1 MKTTIIALAF
11 AASLI
16 ALPATAQQAGM
27 GHGAH
32 HAPAAGEGGM
42 SMPGMGMGMMQ
53 DMPIMMQDMPMMR
66 GMMQNMPMMQ
76 GMGHGMMMGG
86 MGGMSGMGGGPTGDQ
101 SVSSLALD
109 AVNQKMHREMAITY
123 TGNVDVDF
131 VRGMIAHHQGA
142 IDMAKVVKAFGSDAQ
157 IRELAEAIIE
167 AQEAEI
173 AMMNVWLAEN
183 ASQ

>member
-11 AASLI
+11 AAGLI
-16 ALPATAQQAGM
+16 ALPATAQQSGM
-27 GHGAH
+27 GQDAH
-32 HAPAAGEGGM
+32 HPGSMQNMPPATGEGMG
-42 SMPGMGMGMMQ
+42 MPGM
-53 DMPIMMQDMPMMR
+53 

-76 GMGHGMMMGG
+76 GMMRNMPMMQGMMPGMMMGG
-86 MGGMSGMGGGPTGDQ
+86 MGGMSGMGSGPAGDQ

-109 AVNQKMHREMAITY
+109 AVNQKMHRDMAIAY

-131 VRGMIAHHQGA
+131 VKGMIAHHQGA
-142 IDMAKVVKAFGSDAQ
+142 IDMARVVRAFGSDAQ

-173 AMMNVWLAEN
+173 AMMNAWLAEN
-183 ASQ
+183 APQ

>member
-1 MKTTIIALAF
+1 MKTTIIAFAF

-32 HAPAAGEGGM
+32 HPPAAGEGGM
-42 SMPGMGMGMMQ
+42 SMPGMGMMQ
-53 DMPIMMQDMPMMR
+53 NMPMMQ

-86 MGGMSGMGGGPTGDQ
+86 MSGMGSGPAGDQ
-101 SVSSLALD
+101 SVTSLALD
-109 AVNQKMHREMAITY
+109 AVNQKMHRDMAITY

-142 IDMAKVVKAFGSDAQ
+142 IDMAKVVRAFGSDAQ

-173 AMMNVWLAEN
+173 AMMNAWLAEN
-183 ASQ
+183 APQ